1 MDIKNE
7 LELLQQKIDE
17 AEAKGLSL
25 NKYATRAIEL
35 LQQSLDE
42 FKKRMAEQG
51 RLDDDTE
58 VARIEIRQYSAMREL
73 SQKAGLPTEKYD
85 KLIKDVQ
92 IRIFGEENWENFF
105 GEQ

>member
-1 MDIKNE
+1 MDLKNK
-7 LELLQQKIDE
+7 LELLQQKINE
-17 AEAKGLSL
+17 AEVNSL
-25 NKYATRAIEL
+25 PTVEYVKKAIVL

-51 RLDDDTE
+51 RHDEDTE
-58 VARIEIRQYSAMREL
+58 IARIEIRQYSAMREL
-73 SQKAGLPTEKYD
+73 SKKAGLPTEKYD